1 MNQTAEPANRVKRFG
16 LYVLGVALVVIGVVA
31 FGVVA
36 FMAAWDSAWGSTT
49 SPNEAGPFVI
59 GGLGSWTAAFFAIH
73 KGRSLRPKSSAQSAS
88 QANRSYV
95 G

>member
-1 MNQTAEPANRVKRFG
+1 MNQTPAPANRLTRIG
-16 LYVLGVALVVIGVVA
+16 LHALGVALIVIGVVA

-36 FMAAWDSAWGSTT
+36 FIAAWDNAWGTT
-49 SPNEAGPFVI
+49 SNPNEAGAFLI

-73 KGRSLRPKSSAQSAS
+73 KGRSLRPNTRSESQSDG
-88 QANRSYV
+88 SYV